1 VGELS
6 AQLALRDLKLL
17 GDAGDDLERG
27 AIGLSLLS
35 LLAALLALT
44 SLSTRP
50 QPARFAALTRHS
62 PDVVLLDLAMPGD
75 LRGEAIIT
83 RISRGAPVIVI
94 SGIDNAEVA
103 RDALESGAFDFM
115 MKPLTLSRVRQV
127 VEAAIAKGGG
137 SATRS

>member
-1 VGELS
+1 MDELS
-6 AQLALRDLKLL
+6 
-17 GDAGDDLERG
+17 
-27 AIGLSLLS
+27 
-35 LLAALLALT
+35 ALLALT

-50 QPARFAALTRHS
+50 RPARFAALTRHS
-62 PDVVLLDLAMPGD
+62 PDVVLLDLAMSGD

-83 RISRGAPVIVI
+83 RISREAPVIVI

-115 MKPLTLSRVRQV
+115 MKPLPLSRVRQV

-137 SATRS
+137 SATRCEAGRRQVPEGAPPTTTLKIDQ